1 MVRGGIPD
9 SKVHGANMGPIW
21 GRLGPGGPHVGP
33 MNLAIWDALFLIVY
47 ISAVSKLYLQNGVVY
62 CGGKTLIFSTFIVVG
77 MTVTFFIIAYF
88 EALRSII
95 KLKIQ
100 HIFLMFLTFRRW
112 GFAWFIQ
119 WLVLLQ
125 LCPII
130 IAVTFSQNTSN
141 NTLRQNR
148 MANILLS
155 TCW

>member
-21 GRLGPGGPHVGP
+21 GREGPGGPHVDP
-33 MNLAIWDALFLIVY
+33 MNLAIWDALFFIVY
-47 ISAVSKLYLQNGVVY
+47 ISAFSKLSLQNGVVY
-62 CGGKTLIFSTFIVVG
+62 CGRKHEYFPHSLLLGWQS
-77 MTVTFFIIAYF
+77 FFIIPYS

-100 HIFLMFLTFRRW
+100 HICLMFLTFKW

-125 LCPII
+125 FCPVI
-130 IAVTFSQNTSN
+130 IAVIFSLNTSN
-141 NTLRQNR
+141 NTLRPNK